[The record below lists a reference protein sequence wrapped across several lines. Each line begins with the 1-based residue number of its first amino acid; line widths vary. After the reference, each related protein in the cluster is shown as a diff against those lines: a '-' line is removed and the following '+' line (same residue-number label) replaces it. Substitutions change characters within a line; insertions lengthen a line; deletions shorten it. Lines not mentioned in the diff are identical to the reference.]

1 MKKLNKLFALVGAL
15 VMTAMV
21 GTGTVQAAETTDTY
35 PNLTKISTS
44 EIFQQEQDD
53 YYVYFYKERCP
64 YCNDVKP
71 AINEFAAAGGNIY
84 GVDYAVL
91 SNRVNGYDWTQ
102 AASKYN
108 TKIGHVNSDGSKQYL
123 PGESEAKY
131 LNSTEKNA
139 YGKVIRYQITEIDE
153 YNINDFPGSVIGDLY
168 AEVQTPEI
176 NYAAVTDPA
185 DLTIAGV
192 PTMFHIRNGKI
203 ETFYFDSTEIGALL
217 AGLK

>member
-1 MKKLNKLFALVGAL
+1 MT
-15 VMTAMV
+15 VMI

-35 PNLTKISTS
+35 PNLTKINTS
-44 EIFQQEQDD
+44 EIFQQESED

-64 YCNDVKP
+64 YCNEVKP

-91 SNRVNGYDWTQ
+91 SNRVKGYDWAET
-102 AASKYN
+102 ANKYN
-108 TKIGHVNSDGSKQYL
+108 KKIGHVNDDGSKQFL

-139 YGKVIRYQITEIDE
+139 YGKVIRYQITKIDE
-153 YNINDFPGSVIGDLY
+153 YNISDFPGSTIGDLY

-176 NYAAVTDPA
+176 NYAEITDPS
-185 DLTIAGV
+185 DLIIAGV
-192 PTMFHIRNGKI
+192 PTMLHISYGKI
-203 ETFYFDSTEIGALL
+203 DTFYFDSTEIGEFL
-217 AGLK
+217 AKLK